1 MDRLRIGIC
10 DDEAIWRERVRQLC
24 EKYLSEKNI
33 DFEIKMFSSGD
44 KILQEKEPLTFLFLD
59 EEMPE
64 MTGREV
70 NKVLSKTSTEIIFV
84 TSHSEIVYDCFGRN
98 VLGFLRKPIDEI
110 EFERIISKLLV
121 DWADN
126 LNFLTFYHSQELIHL
141 PYSSII
147 YLKAEES
154 YTKLFCQGNRNYLI
168 RKNLNTLDELLTPH
182 NFIRIHKS
190 YMINGMYSYKIIKN
204 GMLLETI
211 NGELLP
217 IARRRKKEVYTKSE
231 QLSIKYAKRIWQDSS
246 S

>member
-1 MDRLRIGIC
+1 M
-10 DDEAIWRERVRQLC
+10 A
-24 EKYLSEKNI
+24 
-33 DFEIKMFSSGD
+33 
-44 KILQEKEPLTFLFLD
+44 
-59 EEMPE
+59 
-64 MTGREV
+64 
-70 NKVLSKTSTEIIFV
+70 
-84 TSHSEIVYDCFGRN
+84 
-98 VLGFLRKPIDEI
+98 
-110 EFERIISKLLV
+110 KLLV

-154 YTKLFCQGNRNYLI
+154 YTKLFCHSNRNYLI

-204 GMLLETI
+204 GTLLETI

-217 IARRRKKEVYTKSE
+217 IARRRKKEVTQKANNYLLNMRNAYGKIAHLSNHKYHRFHRYTHPVPCTRSAA
-231 QLSIKYAKRIWQDSS
+231 SRR
-246 S
+246 